1 MLSIVL
7 STLLAATQEP
17 IPIKVDGDV
26 CSANRLMVQIS
37 GSLGEGS
44 IRNAGYQIIARHPLI
59 NYVTVQVPEN
69 EVKAAQIALT
79 GKPGIVRADL
89 DYAKQPA
96 YVPNDPFWP
105 NQWHMRTIKADTA
118 WDLTF
123 GIPTVV
129 AVIDSGVEVTH
140 PDLIGNLW
148 TNIHE
153 IPANG
158 IDDDLNGYIDDIN
171 GFDFVALD
179 GTIED
184 TNGHGTACAGIVGA
198 VQDNAI
204 GVTGVAPNAR
214 IMGLKALNNSGL
226 LFDSYLVPAYFYAAA
241 NGAKV
246 LSMSYFSD
254 RVSNAERLALDY
266 CWRRNVLPIAAAG
279 NDNTIYPY
287 YPAAYENVVSVAAT
301 DPNNQR
307 ASFSDYGTWVDV
319 AAPGV
324 SLWTT
329 SIGNNYTGGFGGTSG
344 ACPHVAGLATLLF
357 GTRENLTNAQVRAAI
372 EDWATP
378 VSQDFIGEYCNYGLI
393 NAYASVLAI
402 QTGATNVREAVVRYV
417 TPGNA
422 EAKPSASPTAIRP
435 PTRIY
440 GRSFMP
446 PNNVVVMLGTTNVP
460 IVTRTRDYIDVN
472 LPVGTGTLIVTVNGI
487 RKFSSAITSAAQ
499 VKYGAVEA
507 GTKGANLTEGNYLRM
522 INADNI
528 FATCTAR
535 GDGRI
540 YLQSTFRLVRATPAS
555 AVNGSSLTIRRRYRN
570 AAGATERIYLYDWSS
585 GSFPYGNFIQINSQ
599 AAPSAMTTSTFNLT
613 NLPRF
618 IDFEGTVYAFVET
631 TGVTGDSTLELDQLV
646 LNKPRT

>member
-1 MLSIVL
+1 MLPMVL
-7 STLLAATQEP
+7 TSLLAASP
-17 IPIKVDGDV
+17 GPPPVVIDGAL
-26 CSANRLMVQIS
+26 CSGNRLMVQIS
-37 GSLGEGS
+37 SPQGEVS
-44 IRNAGYQIIARHPLI
+44 IQQAGYEVIARHPLI
-59 NYVTVQVPEN
+59 DYVTVQVPQGQ
-69 EVKAAQIALT
+69 VAIARGSLKS
-79 GKPGIVRADL
+79 KPGIARVDL
-89 DYAKQPA
+89 DYAKQLA
-96 YVPNDPFWP
+96 YTPNDQFWP
-105 NQWHMRTIKADTA
+105 NQWHMRTIKADRA

-123 GIPTVV
+123 GVPTVV
-129 AVIDSGVEVTH
+129 AVIDSGVEVSH

-148 TNIHE
+148 TNSHE

-171 GFDFVALD
+171 GFDFVAMD

-184 TNGHGTACAGIVGA
+184 TNGHGTACSGLVGA

-214 IMGLKALNNSGL
+214 IMGLKALNNNGF

-287 YPAAYENVVSVAAT
+287 YPAAYENVISVAAT
-301 DPNNQR
+301 DQNNQR
-307 ASFSDYGTWVDV
+307 AGFSDYGTWVDV

-329 SIGNNYTGGFGGTSG
+329 SIGNNYTGGFSGTSG
-344 ACPHVAGLATLLF
+344 ACPQVAGLATLLF

-372 EDWATP
+372 EDWSTP
-378 VSQDFIGEYCNYGLI
+378 LSQDFIGEYCNYGLI
-393 NAYASVLAI
+393 NAQASVSAV

-422 EAKPSASPTAIRP
+422 EAKPNASPTAIRP

-446 PNNVVVMLGTTNVP
+446 PNNVVVTLNAANVP

-472 LPVGTGTLIVTVNGI
+472 LPVNTGTLIVTVNGV
-487 RKFSSAITSAAQ
+487 RKFSSAITSTTQ

-540 YLQSTFRLVRATPAS
+540 YLQSTFRLVRSSPAS

-570 AAGATERIYLYDWSS
+570 SPGATERIYLYDWSS
-585 GSFPYGNFIQINSQ
+585 ASFPYGNFVQINSQ
-599 AAPSAMTTSTFNLT
+599 AVPTTMTTSTFNLT

-618 IDFEGTVYAFVET
+618 IDFEGTVYAFIET
-631 TGVTGDSTLELDQLV
+631 SGVAADSTLELDQLV